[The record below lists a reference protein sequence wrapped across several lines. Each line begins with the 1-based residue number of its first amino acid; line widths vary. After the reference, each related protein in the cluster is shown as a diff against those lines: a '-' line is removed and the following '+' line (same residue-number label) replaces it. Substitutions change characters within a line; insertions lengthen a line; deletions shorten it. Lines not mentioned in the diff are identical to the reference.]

1 MQIQMPSSF
10 TYALRILKNGS
21 EHFNVNS
28 TGATIGG
35 NYIWHAGNDGSG
47 SGLDADLLDGIDSA
61 RVVYASGTNAMGV
74 SRVGFAS
81 LTNSRAGFYD
91 IYNSGTPTGT
101 WYSLV
106 NMPHSSANHGHQI
119 AGSFYSA
126 GDIYN
131 RNNNNTSLSAWAKIW
146 NTVND
151 GAGSGLV
158 ADYAT
163 KVTFNTQ
170 GNSNTTLKLL
180 LGDTSNSTIASG
192 TVYKDNELSYN
203 TSSNTLNTGSI
214 NFSNWS
220 YTDYKDTGSGG
231 QHYVHNGNG
240 GSDQTI
246 DGSQG
251 SSNLRTLGVS
261 STGEL
266 GQDIVEQS
274 FTYTRAQFHAMSLTP
289 FEILNFDDGRGSNPG
304 RIPVILEVLLML
316 SYSSPVQTC
325 IGSGSGN
332 WIELVQDHH
341 LTNKIIAGFTCGS
354 VQLMCGNSGARCA
367 LIYQDRKSRLYYA
380 EKPLKFRR
388 TSTNT
393 TLHSNV
399 THIHLKVRYKFYDGA
414 SF

>member
-1 MQIQMPSSF
+1 
-10 TYALRILKNGS
+10 
-21 EHFNVNS
+21 
-28 TGATIGG
+28 
-35 NYIWHAGNDGSG
+35 
-47 SGLDADLLDGIDSA
+47 
-61 RVVYASGTNAMGV
+61 
-74 SRVGFAS
+74 
-81 LTNSRAGFYD
+81 
-91 IYNSGTPTGT
+91 
-101 WYSLV
+101 
-106 NMPHSSANHGHQI
+106 MPHSSANHGHQI

-180 LGDTSNSTIASG
+180 LGDPTNSTIAAG

-220 YTDYKDTGSGG
+220 YTDYKNTGSGG

-332 WIELVQDHH
+332 WIELVQDNHS
-341 LTNKIIAGFTCGS
+341 TNKIIAGFTCGS

-367 LIYQDRKSRLYYA
+367 LLYQDRKARLYYA